1 MKTLIKIL
9 FFLIVL
15 PFFVLSQNKDQLK
28 QQKKAIEKE
37 ISYTT
42 SLLNKTKENKETSLQ
57 YIGYLNKKIGSQE
70 RLIQISNIELNL
82 LKKQIRKL
90 ENKIKNAEYETIQK
104 EKEIELL
111 KSEYGKMLY
120 SLQKKKNDR
129 NNLMFIMSSET
140 FNQAYKRVLY
150 LREYT
155 RLRKA
160 QMNQIKKNQD
170 SLIVSAQRLTVQ
182 KDQIIEKKNENLIL
196 INNKKQNLDK
206 IKLSKKEKNDV
217 VSKLKKSEKIFI
229 KKIKEQQQQA
239 RKIEEKIKKIIEE
252 EIRLAREKLKDKN
265 STIALTPEAKL
276 ISDQFSANQ
285 GNMPWPL
292 EEGLIVS
299 SFGKNKHH
307 IFGNVETFNNGINI
321 ATSENAI
328 IRSIFKGKI
337 SRIFF
342 IKGNGKAVLINHGE
356 FFTVYSGL
364 KTVDVKLGDEVLAKE
379 KIGTVLTD
387 KSENKTELH
396 FEIWKGYDKLNP
408 SLWLFEAN

>member
-1 MKTLIKIL
+1 MKSSNKIL
-9 FFLIVL
+9 FLLIFF

-155 RLRKA
+155 R
-160 QMNQIKKNQD
+160 
-170 SLIVSAQRLTVQ
+170 
-182 KDQIIEKKNENLIL
+182 
-196 INNKKQNLDK
+196 
-206 IKLSKKEKNDV
+206 
-217 VSKLKKSEKIFI
+217 
-229 KKIKEQQQQA
+229 
-239 RKIEEKIKKIIEE
+239 
-252 EIRLAREKLKDKN
+252 
-265 STIALTPEAKL
+265 
-276 ISDQFSANQ
+276 
-285 GNMPWPL
+285 
-292 EEGLIVS
+292 
-299 SFGKNKHH
+299 
-307 IFGNVETFNNGINI
+307 
-321 ATSENAI
+321 
-328 IRSIFKGKI
+328 
-337 SRIFF
+337 
-342 IKGNGKAVLINHGE
+342 
-356 FFTVYSGL
+356 
-364 KTVDVKLGDEVLAKE
+364 
-379 KIGTVLTD
+379 
-387 KSENKTELH
+387 
-396 FEIWKGYDKLNP
+396 
-408 SLWLFEAN
+408 

>member
-9 FFLIVL
+9 FFLIAF

-170 SLIVSAQRLTVQ
+170 SLIVSAQRLTAQ

-196 INNKKQNLDK
+196 INAKKQNLDK

-229 KKIKEQQQQA
+229 KKIKEQQQLA
-239 RKIEEKIKKIIEE
+239 RTIEEKIKKIIEE